1 MENKYLVEGRAEQS
15 PPEINLIEGNS
26 ISPDDHKSY
35 FWEGYENNKDY
46 CLLQT
51 IESNSSELKKIFQQ
65 TIADYI
71 TLSLSGKISKNEYS
85 SGLYPLLIWS
95 SSIVEQN
102 PFKTMAEERA
112 RNA

>member
-1 MENKYLVEGRAEQS
+1 MENEDLVGGKSEQSQSEIYLV
-15 PPEINLIEGNS
+15 EGNS
-26 ISPDDHKSY
+26 ISPVEHKSY

-71 TLSLSGKISKNEYS
+71 TLSLSGKISKN
-85 SGLYPLLIWS
+85 
-95 SSIVEQN
+95 
-102 PFKTMAEERA
+102 
-112 RNA
+112 